1 MIGVEFGFVVEEI
14 LVGGGALHGEEDDAF
29 GASREVR
36 GFGGEGVFG
45 GVGLGGWFGSELGG
59 EALEGEPAEACGEA
73 LEGGASGDGERE
85 GWRVHR
91 EKGGGGG
98 GGGDYLR

>member
-14 LVGGGALHGEEDDAF
+14 LVGGGTLHGEEDDAF

-36 GFGGEGVFG
+36 GFGGKRVFG
-45 GVGLGGWFGSELGG
+45 WVGLSGWFGGELGG

-73 LEGGASGDGERE
+73 LEGGASGVGERE
-85 GWRVHR
+85 GLRAHR

-98 GGGDYLR
+98 DYLR